1 MRCRGRFAD
10 SRVIREGIPFDGVA
24 ITRLDDAV
32 DLGDGQDSSL
42 KIDDLNLVLFENL
55 VCFEDSGT
63 PPRLPS
69 FLRRHT
75 GMAADP

>member
-1 MRCRGRFAD
+1 VSWSVCR
-10 SRVIREGIPFDGVA
+10 SEVIREGIPFDGVA

-32 DLGDGQDSSL
+32 SLGDGQESSL
-42 KIDDLNLVLFENL
+42 EIDDLNLVLFENL
-55 VCFEDSGT
+55 VCLEDPDT

-69 FLRRHT
+69 FLGRHA